1 MPIYKTKELSQI
13 LSKTS
18 IFNLKEK
25 LIQSDLLVQ
34 IHVLFLL
41 YKFLFACFFLISGT
55 YFLLFFSVFSI
66 LLSFVCLKLCKKK
79 KLDLVRYLTFLDV
92 FLVPIYHTIFLG
104 TEAKVIYYLLCL
116 GSGLF
121 IIFDIKDKKSILV
134 LGIIVLFTGY
144 FWDRIS
150 FQIHIPSYEPSE
162 KFYTIYN
169 SITFLMCS
177 SALFICTFWFVQKLE
192 KSREELYE
200 ALFREEKNAKLKAEF
215 LSVMSHEIRTPL
227 SSIVGL
233 TDLLLQTK
241 NNFEGNLKTLKSSAD
256 NLVILIND
264 VLDFSKIEA
273 GKINFE
279 NNPFQISETIQILK
293 KTFELRAQKKKINF
307 IVSISKDV
315 PTYLK
320 GDEIRLKQ
328 VLSNLLDNALKFTIT
343 GKVELKVY
351 LGLTFTEKARIFFEV
366 NDTGLGINEKKLES
380 IFDGFARHVTDNSS
394 KFEGNGI
401 GLNICKNLVC
411 LQGGEIEAKSTLNV
425 GSTFSFYLDFPFA
438 TKEEFQEGTSI
449 SAFSQS
455 EFNYSYIKVLL
466 VEDNEINQ
474 FVLKQIFTLHK
485 IPFEICSN
493 GIEALKETKN
503 IKFDLILTD
512 YHMPDMNGG
521 DLIKKIQNDASNIN
535 QKTPVFMFTADV
547 FSSFETILKDVKI
560 EGILKKPLNKS
571 VLLQKIDLVL
581 SKSTH
586 YKKSYQKEQIR
597 SYLSNLSDNKEE
609 QIRIANEFLAKA
621 DKSILNFE
629 NRIKDLKQLEIT
641 TRTQELKLIFQAL
654 GSEQLADNMRETEHL
669 LAKNLNSDFV
679 DFLQVQFLEIKNDYY
694 KVKALIEEVLQS

>member
-1 MPIYKTKELSQI
+1 LSEIQ
-13 LSKTS
+13 SKTS
-18 IFNLKEK
+18 IFGLKEK

-41 YKFLFACFFLISGT
+41 YKFLFGVFFVISET
-55 YFLLFFSVFSI
+55 YFLLYFSAFSM
-66 LLSFVCLKLCKKK
+66 LVSWLSLKLCEKQ
-79 KLDLVRYLTFLDV
+79 KLSAVRYITFLDV
-92 FLVPIYHTIFLG
+92 FLIPIYHTIFLG
-104 TEAKVIYYLLCL
+104 TEAKVVYYLICL

-121 IIFDIKDKKSILV
+121 IIFDIKDKKSILI
-134 LGIIVLFTGY
+134 LGLIVLFTGY
-144 FWDRIS
+144 FWDRIT
-150 FQIHIPSYEPSE
+150 FLIHIPSYEPDE

-169 SITFLMCS
+169 SITFLISS

-192 KSREELYE
+192 KSREQLFD
-200 ALFREEKNAKLKAEF
+200 ALVREEKNTKLKAEF

-241 NNFEGNLKTLKSSAD
+241 NNFEGNLRTLKSSAD
-256 NLVILIND
+256 NLVVLIND
-264 VLDFSKIEA
+264 VLDFSKIES

-279 NNPFQISETIQILK
+279 NNPFQITDTIQVLK
-293 KTFELRAQKKKINF
+293 KTFELRAEKKKLALHVN
-307 IVSISKDV
+307 ISKDV
-315 PTYLK
+315 PLYLK

-328 VLSNLLDNALKFTIT
+328 ILSNLLDNALKFTIN
-343 GKVELKVY
+343 GKIELKVY
-351 LGLTFTEKARIFFEV
+351 VGLAFTEKVRIYFEIH
-366 NDTGLGINEKKLES
+366 DTGLGIQEKKLEH

-401 GLNICKNLVC
+401 GLNICKNLVQ
-411 LQGGEIEAKSTLNV
+411 LQGGEIEAKSTVNV

-438 TKEEFQEGTSI
+438 TKEEYNDSI
-449 SAFSQS
+449 TKNNFYQT
-455 EFNYSYIKVLL
+455 EINYSYIKVLL

-485 IPFEICSN
+485 IPFEICVN

-503 IKFDLILTD
+503 VKFDLILTD

-521 DLIKKIQNDASNIN
+521 ELIKKIQNDATNPN
-535 QKTPVFMFTADV
+535 QNTPIFMFTADV

-571 VLLQKIDLVL
+571 VLLQKIDSVL
-581 SKSTH
+581 SKSKH

-597 SYLSNLSDNKEE
+597 SYLSGLSENKEE

-621 DKSILNFE
+621 DKAISNFE
-629 NRIKDLKQLEIT
+629 TRIKELKQLEIN

-669 LAKNLNSDFV
+669 LAKNLNSDFI
-679 DFLQVQFLEIKNDYY
+679 DFLQIQFLEIKNDYY
-694 KVKALIEEVLQS
+694 KVKTLIEDVLQN